1 MTKILEIG
9 DGEGS
14 VAQMPDA
21 LNHGQFDLDYAA
33 GEAEA
38 LHALSLSEYDLI
50 LIAFLRLDLKVSL
63 LCQQIRR
70 LYGTPIVVCSMSGQE
85 QDVVRA
91 LEAGA
96 DDYLVVPIRPV
107 ELTARLRAVL
117 RRTGDGQFASTNG
130 HRLIAGDIELL
141 VEEHEA
147 LRAGIPLELSPIEF
161 KLLTL
166 LVRETGRAVS
176 HSKLI
181 AHVWGPQYLDCRHYL
196 RLYIRYLR
204 SKVEDNPRN
213 PERILNEWGVGYR
226 YEPKLVAERSYSA

>member
-1 MTKILEIG
+1 MTRILVIG
-9 DGEGS
+9 NDEGG
-14 VAQMPDA
+14 VAQMADA
-21 LNHGQFDLDYAA
+21 LNHGQFELDYAA

-38 LHALSLSEYDLI
+38 LQILSPLEHDLI
-50 LIAFLRLDLKVSL
+50 LIASLRSDSNVSS
-63 LCQQIRR
+63 LCHQIRQ
-70 LYGTPIVVCSMSGQE
+70 LFSTPIVVYSTSGRE
-85 QDVVRA
+85 RDVVRA

-96 DDYLVVPIRPV
+96 DDYLVMPIRPV

-117 RRTGDGQFASTNG
+117 RRAGDRQFASSNG

-147 LRAGIPLELSPIEF
+147 SRAGVPLELSPIEF
-161 KLLTL
+161 RLLTL

-181 AHVWGPQYLDCRHYL
+181 AHVWGPEYVDCRHYL

-226 YEPKLVAERSYSA
+226 YEPKLVA